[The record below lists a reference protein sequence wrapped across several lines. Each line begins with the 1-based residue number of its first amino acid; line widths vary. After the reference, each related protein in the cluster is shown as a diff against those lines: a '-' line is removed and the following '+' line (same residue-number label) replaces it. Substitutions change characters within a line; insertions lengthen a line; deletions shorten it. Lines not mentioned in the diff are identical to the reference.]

1 MRDTISQIL
10 LGPGR
15 SIGFL
20 ARGSFMH
27 AASLYGWLWV
37 VFGLG
42 NNNNNNKNNNDNAEN
57 DDYLHVITVAEHKQ
71 ILFMNY
77 RLCTF
82 MYFERRDIVLI
93 VGLLLF
99 MIGLLPF
106 MAPAYAAII
115 VIGMY
120 LGIKVYVGK
129 RRQMIQSDVGE
140 GVCLECGS
148 RIIDKK
154 CSQCDSAAAD
164 DDDNDDDNNNND
176 DDDDDVSK

>member
-1 MRDTISQIL
+1 MCKQCNRLRIIS
-10 LGPGR
+10 
-15 SIGFL
+15 
-20 ARGSFMH
+20 
-27 AASLYGWLWV
+27 
-37 VFGLG
+37 
-42 NNNNNNKNNNDNAEN
+42 NNNNNAEN
-57 DDYLHVITVAEHKQ
+57 DDYLQVITVSEHKQ

-77 RLCTF
+77 RLGTF

-106 MAPAYAAII
+106 MAPVYAVII

-129 RRQMIQSDVGE
+129 RSQMIQSDVGE

-148 RIIDKK
+148 RIIEKR
-154 CSQCDSAAAD
+154 CSQCDSAD
-164 DDDNDDDNNNND
+164 GDGDDNNGDNND
-176 DDDDDVSK
+176 DNNGDNNDDNNDDVSK

>member
-1 MRDTISQIL
+1 
-10 LGPGR
+10 
-15 SIGFL
+15 
-20 ARGSFMH
+20 
-27 AASLYGWLWV
+27 
-37 VFGLG
+37 
-42 NNNNNNKNNNDNAEN
+42 
-57 DDYLHVITVAEHKQ
+57 
-71 ILFMNY
+71 
-77 RLCTF
+77 

-154 CSQCDSAAAD
+154 CSQCDSA
-164 DDDNDDDNNNND
+164 DDDNNNNNNND
-176 DDDDDVSK
+176 DDDDVSK

>member
-10 LGPGR
+10 FGPSR

-27 AASLYGWLWV
+27 AAALYDWLWI

-42 NNNNNNKNNNDNAEN
+42 NNNNNNAEN
-57 DDYLHVITVAEHKQ
+57 DDYLQVITVAEHKQ

-77 RLCTF
+77 RLGTF

-106 MAPAYAAII
+106 MAPVYAAII

-129 RRQMIQSDVGE
+129 RSQMIQSDVGE

-148 RIIDKK
+148 RIIEKK
-154 CSQCDSAAAD
+154 CSKCDSAD
-164 DDDNDDDNNNND
+164 DDD